1 MRIGWE
7 ECDPESGL
15 ITRVPG
21 MSCLDHE
28 VGARTHV
35 RREYMGGPVGR
46 LPYIAG

>member
-15 ITRVPG
+15 ITRGLG

-28 VGARTHV
+28 EGRGP
-35 RREYMGGPVGR
+35 MLGGS
-46 LPYIAG
+46 